1 RQWTGGPENRASLSA
16 GAHLRIPFDGKTVVD
31 VSSMPLVSERKD
43 IALELNAGFDYQWD
57 NNTFTAGLATAQG
70 GEVEDYRASL
80 SLRFGF

>member
-1 RQWTGGPENRASLSA
+1 ENRASLSA